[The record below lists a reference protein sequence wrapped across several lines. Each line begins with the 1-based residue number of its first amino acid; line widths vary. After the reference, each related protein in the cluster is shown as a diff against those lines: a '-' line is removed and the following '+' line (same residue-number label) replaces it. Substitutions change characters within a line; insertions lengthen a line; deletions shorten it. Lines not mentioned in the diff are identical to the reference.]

1 MQMEH
6 DKEKILK
13 QESEAK
19 WVMVLFLLLTLGASI
34 IHFGL
39 AIFCATIAIVAA
51 TKVYYWETV
60 YRLEELD
67 DLVRERQ
74 FK

>member
-19 WVMVLFLLLTLGASI
+19 WVMLLFLLLTLGSSI
-34 IHFGL
+34 VHFGL

-51 TKVYYWETV
+51 TKVFYWETV